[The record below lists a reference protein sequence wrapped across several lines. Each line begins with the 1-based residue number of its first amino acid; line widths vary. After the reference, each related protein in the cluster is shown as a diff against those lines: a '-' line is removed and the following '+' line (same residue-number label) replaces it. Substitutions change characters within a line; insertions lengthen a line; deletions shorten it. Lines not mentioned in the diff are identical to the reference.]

1 MCIRDSACDED
12 FARYVIS
19 KLDGL
24 PPHQRQVVELRYFM
38 DLSYQEIADELG
50 IKLGTV
56 KSRLNRAIE
65 ALRSMCP
72 SDNLSLIHILE
83 TRQDPGRPHIRQS
96 LRQLE

>member
-1 MCIRDSACDED
+1 
-12 FARYVIS
+12 
-19 KLDGL
+19 
-24 PPHQRQVVELRYFM
+24 M

-72 SDNLSLIHILE
+72 SDNEVSANA
-83 TRQDPGRPHIRQS
+83 
-96 LRQLE
+96 LR